1 VVLVIRCGIGLL
13 PLLCARDG
21 KAKKVIALEQS
32 ACIEYARRIITDN
45 RYSTVITLVQS
56 NVRKMSLLLFLYYLL
71 LDYTSYH
78 MLHKSWRLIIVPSSA
93 IFLVR
98 LSNCYNLTEKMP
110 LEGIT
115 ISFQFS

>member
-1 VVLVIRCGIGLL
+1 MVLVIRCGIGLL

-56 NVRKMSLLLFLYYLL
+56 NVSKMSLLLFLYDLL
-71 LDYTSYH
+71 LVLYILRFTKTS
-78 MLHKSWRLIIVPSSA
+78 S
-93 IFLVR
+93 
-98 LSNCYNLTEKMP
+98 
-110 LEGIT
+110 
-115 ISFQFS
+115 

>member
-1 VVLVIRCGIGLL
+1 MYKNWFEFIFQDKVVLVIRCGIGLL

-56 NVRKMSLLLFLYYLL
+56 NVSKMLILLFLYDLL
-71 LDYTSYH
+71 LVFIHLTILYYIFG
-78 MLHKSWRLIIVPSSA
+78 RA
-93 IFLVR
+93 IEL
-98 LSNCYNLTEKMP
+98 L
-110 LEGIT
+110 
-115 ISFQFS
+115 

>member
-56 NVRKMSLLLFLYYLL
+56 SVR
-71 LDYTSYH
+71 
-78 MLHKSWRLIIVPSSA
+78 IIVLHFIWP
-93 IFLVR
+93 
-98 LSNCYNLTEKMP
+98 
-110 LEGIT
+110 IT
-115 ISFQFS
+115 NIIHLNM